1 MHLTLSNLPLRRR
14 TMHLTPDQVAAYE
27 RDGFVA
33 VPQLLSQEEV
43 EALRRRTE
51 EIILGE
57 ISMPSEFEKYI
68 QIEPA
73 LAGRE
78 LEGRER
84 LGAVRKLWQLWK
96 FDPVFEALIR
106 HPAILDV
113 VESLLGPDIKFFGD
127 QMLLKPPF
135 HGSAK
140 PYHQD
145 SPYWPIDPPALVT
158 CWIALDDATVENG
171 CMRFLPGSHRRG
183 IIPHRH
189 LEGPH
194 LVPEEYGA
202 MDTAGEVCV
211 ELKAGGAS
219 FHHSCTLHETS
230 PNTTPYP
237 RRAHTLAYMSAHS
250 RYTGKPPQPDFPLV
264 RGREIAGC
272 V

>member
-1 MHLTLSNLPLRRR
+1 MGLT
-14 TMHLTPDQVAAYE
+14 TDQVAAYE

-33 VPQLLSQEEV
+33 VPQLLSPEEV

-51 EIILGE
+51 AIILGE
-57 ISMPSEFEKYI
+57 VAMPPEFEKYL
-68 QIEPA
+68 QIEPS
-73 LAGRE
+73 LAGQE
-78 LEGRER
+78 PTGRER
-84 LGAVRKLWQLWK
+84 LNAVRKLWQLWK

-113 VESLLGPDIKFFGD
+113 VESLIGPDIKFFGD

-140 PYHQD
+140 PMHQD

-194 LVPEEYGA
+194 LIPEEYES
-202 MDTAGEVCV
+202 MDTTGEVCV

-230 PNTTPYP
+230 ANTTPYP

-250 RYTGKPPQPDFPLV
+250 RYTGQPPQPDYPLV
-264 RGREIAGC
+264 RGREFEGC

>member
-1 MHLTLSNLPLRRR
+1 MQLTS
-14 TMHLTPDQVAAYE
+14 DQVAAFE
-27 RDGFVA
+27 RDGFIA
-33 VPQLLSQEEV
+33 VPQLLAPEEV

-51 EIILGE
+51 QIILGE
-57 ISMPSEFEKYI
+57 VSMPPEFDRYV

-73 LAGRE
+73 LEGRE
-78 LEGRER
+78 LAGAER
-84 LGAVRKLWQLWK
+84 LQAVRKMWQLWK

-113 VESLLGPDIKFFGD
+113 VEALLGPDLKFYGD

-145 SPYWPIDPPALVT
+145 SPYWSIDPPALVT
-158 CWIALDDATVENG
+158 CWIALDDSTRENG
-171 CMRFLPGSHRRG
+171 CMRFLPGSHKQG

-194 LVPEEYGA
+194 IVPEEYGR
-202 MDTAGEVCV
+202 MDLSEEVSV

-219 FHHSCTLHETS
+219 FHHSCTLHETAA
-230 PNTTPYP
+230 NTTPYP
-237 RRAHTLAYMSAHS
+237 RRAHTLAYMSARS
-250 RYTGKPPQPDFPLV
+250 RYTGKPPRPEYPLV
-264 RGREIAGC
+264 RGREYAGC